1 MQLNHLKVI
10 CMVSTAWL
18 LIWFIPN
25 SPRLVL
31 GLINLFITF
40 PILLMTSI
48 YIIFSHARAK
58 PIFHQVQLL
67 YVVRFCEDFPTRAAT
82 SQNRKIAPRPASEN
96 LHKCGHCGRI
106 LILHRNISKAVVHC
120 EGAIPRKQ

>member
-48 YIIFSHARAK
+48 YIIFSHARDQRRTLSVSALIAITSVSIC
-58 PIFHQVQLL
+58 PEFNFSALAIVGGAGLVLPFIFLGFSL
-67 YVVRFCEDFPTRAAT
+67 
-82 SQNRKIAPRPASEN
+82 
-96 LHKCGHCGRI
+96 
-106 LILHRNISKAVVHC
+106 RNNV
-120 EGAIPRKQ
+120 